1 MRAPTNISD
10 LTRLALPLLACSLF
24 VGCQA
29 ERAVVAPAEPTWSYR
44 DGQPQLSNNDAW
56 ERMIPA
62 TAFIVDQSQVAS
74 VEEPTR

>member
-1 MRAPTNISD
+1 MCD
-10 LTRLALPLLACSLF
+10 LSRSALPRLAVLGLSLGVF

-44 DGQPQLSNNDAW
+44 EGSEQLSNNDAW
-56 ERMIPA
+56 EQLIPT
-62 TAFIVDQSQVAS
+62 TALIFDESQVAS